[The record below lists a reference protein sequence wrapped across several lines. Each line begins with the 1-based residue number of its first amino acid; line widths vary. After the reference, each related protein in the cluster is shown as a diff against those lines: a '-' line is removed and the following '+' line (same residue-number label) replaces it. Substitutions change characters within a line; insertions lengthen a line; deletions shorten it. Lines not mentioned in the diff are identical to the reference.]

1 MHTVR
6 FIGPGRA
13 GSSLASALA
22 AAGWDVV
29 GTLGR
34 GQDPRR
40 AAQGVDALVIATP
53 DDAVAGVAASVEADP
68 TTVVLHLSGSL
79 GLDVLSPHPRRG
91 ALHPLVPLP
100 DPDDGARRLRA
111 GVTFAVAGDPLATE
125 MARALG
131 GRAVAVADEDRAAYH
146 AAACIAA
153 NHVVALLGQVE
164 RVAATA
170 GLDLDDFL
178 GLTRAAV
185 DDVARLGPRR
195 ALTGPAVRGDFATLA
210 RHRDALAPEER
221 PAYNAGVGLA
231 LQLADGERSAGERS
245 ANRTTSGVAE
255 VRSARVVPE
264 VVMSEGWAPEG
275 TAAGDTGPAAG
286 EGASAPGAVPA
297 TVG

>member
-13 GSSLASALA
+13 GCSLSGALA
-22 AAGWDVV
+22 GLGWRVVDMLGSNDDPATAAV
-29 GTLGR
+29 
-34 GQDPRR
+34 
-40 AAQGVDALVIATP
+40 GVDLLVIATP
-53 DDAVAGVAASVEADP
+53 DDVVAEVAAAVRPEPD
-68 TTVVLHLSGSL
+68 TVVMHLSGSL
-79 GLDVLSPHPRRG
+79 GLDVLAPHLRRA

-100 DPDDGARRLRA
+100 NATDGARRLT
-111 GVTFAVAGDPLATE
+111 GGITFAVAGDQVATAIAE
-125 MARALG
+125 ALG

-170 GLDLDDFL
+170 GLDLDAFL
-178 GLTRAAV
+178 GLTRAAL

-195 ALTGPAVRGDFATLA
+195 ALTGPAGRGDFATLA

-231 LQLADGERSAGERS
+231 LRLSDGDVGVPAPVGHGVTEL
-245 ANRTTSGVAE
+245 RT
-255 VRSARVVPE
+255 ARVVPE
-264 VVMSEGWAPEG
+264 VVLSEAWVPEEVEAAVAPEAL
-275 TAAGDTGPAAG
+275 AALARPA
-286 EGASAPGAVPA
+286 GAIP
-297 TVG
+297 VGVR